1 MFSAS
6 MLSSEGKKREE
17 GSNMQEVIIG
27 IGVISIVI
35 LVYLTA
41 VLLKG
46 DERG

>member
-1 MFSAS
+1 
-6 MLSSEGKKREE
+6 
-17 GSNMQEVIIG
+17 MQAVIIG
-27 IGVISIVI
+27 IGVICVLI